1 MIDSRTVFIFS
12 CAIVSVAQGADID
25 FNRDVRPILSENCF
39 HCHGPDANERKG
51 DLRLDTPEGIIADL
65 GGHAAVVPGLA
76 AKSELVVR
84 IRDRDPDEIMPPPD
98 SKRFLKP
105 EEIEILTQWVNQ
117 GAPWAKH
124 WAFIPPVRSDFPES
138 TDPAKKLNHP
148 IDQFISARLKSE
160 GLNFSPEADKRIL
173 IRRLTLDLTGLPPTP
188 EEVDA
193 FLADKSDDAYE
204 KVVDRLLDSN
214 RYGERMAWD
223 WLDAS
228 RYADTSGYQGDPE
241 RTMWPWR
248 DWVIH
253 ALNSNM
259 PFDQF
264 TIEQLAGDL
273 LPNPTLDQ
281 KVATGFHRNH
291 MHNGEG
297 GRIAEET
304 RVENVMDRVE
314 TTGTLWLGLTMTCSR
329 CHDHKYDPVTM
340 RDYYALYDFF
350 NQTTENGRGRG
361 GQVAPVVDKS
371 TPAEKAR
378 VVEAGKK
385 VAATVAKVEAFELKK
400 FPRPKKAPLTKSK
413 AIDLPGNLPKYIAQT
428 PPSKRGVN
436 HLLEAIGYFK
446 EKDPEYTKLLQKNL
460 DAVRARVSASNNI
473 TRVMV
478 MDTIKEPRDT
488 FILVKGSYR
497 DVTDTKVK
505 ASFPTVLASEP
516 APGKPLTRLDLA
528 RWLVSPENP
537 LSARVT
543 INRYW
548 QLFFGQGLVK
558 TSEDFGTQGSPPS
571 HPALFDWLASEFVN
585 SGWNVKAMHRLIVTS
600 ATYRQ
605 QSNITPAL
613 RERDPDNI
621 LIARGP
627 RYRLPSWMLRDQAL
641 AASGLYVEKVGGPSV
656 KPYQPSGIWAEAT
669 FGKKK
674 YVQDHGDS
682 LYRRSLYTY
691 WRRIVGPTMFF
702 DTANRQVCSVKSS
715 LTNTPLHALTLLN
728 ETTYVEAARGLAE
741 RILLGSKTAPAA
753 RIDHAYR
760 LVLGRPATADE
771 KRLLSSRISELKGQF
786 AADPAAVKVLI
797 SVGESKPNEQLD
809 SVDLAAYAVLC
820 SLILNLDETL
830 TKQ

>member
-1 MIDSRTVFIFS
+1 MTILRLAFILS
-12 CAIVSVAQGADID
+12 LALHSVALGADID

-39 HCHGPDANERKG
+39 HCHGPDASQRKG
-51 DLRLDTPEGIIADL
+51 DLRLDTPQGIVADL
-65 GGHAAVVPGLA
+65 GGHTAVVPGTA
-76 AKSELVVR
+76 VKSELFVR
-84 IRDRDPDEIMPPPD
+84 ILHHDPEELMPPPK
-98 SKRFLKP
+98 SKRVLKP
-105 EEIEILTQWVNQ
+105 QEIEILKQWINQ

-124 WAFIPPVRSDFPES
+124 WAFIPPVKSALPKGIARETKSD
-138 TDPAKKLNHP
+138 HP
-148 IDQFISARLKSE
+148 IDQFIVTRLKAE
-160 GLNFSPEADKRIL
+160 GLKMSPEADKRTL
-173 IRRLTLDLTGLPPTP
+173 IRRLTLDLTGMPPTP
-188 EEVDA
+188 SEVSA
-193 FLADKSDDAYE
+193 FLADKSAKAYD
-204 KVVDRLLDSN
+204 KVVIRLLDSK
-214 RYGERMAWD
+214 RYGERMAWE

-253 ALNSNM
+253 NLNENM

-273 LPNPTLDQ
+273 LPNATLDQ

-314 TTGTLWLGLTMTCSR
+314 TTATLWLGLTMTCSR
-329 CHDHKYDPVTM
+329 CHDHKYDPITM

-350 NQTTENGRGRG
+350 NQTSENGRGRG
-361 GQVAPVVDKS
+361 GQVAPVIDKS
-371 TPAEKAR
+371 TAAEKAR

-385 VAATVAKVEAFELKK
+385 VAATVAKVEAFELTK
-400 FPRPKKAPLTKSK
+400 FPRPKGEPLTKSK
-413 AIDLPGNLPKYIAQT
+413 AVDLPGNLPKYIAQT
-428 PPSKRGVN
+428 PPAKRGVN
-436 HLLEAIGYFK
+436 QLLEAVGYFK
-446 EKDPEYTKLLQKNL
+446 DRDPEYTKLLQKNL
-460 DAVRARVSASNNI
+460 DAVRSRSSASSNI

-478 MDTIKEPRDT
+478 MDTIKKPRDT

-497 DVTDTKVK
+497 DITKTKVSS
-505 ASFPTVLASEP
+505 AFPAVLAP
-516 APGKPLTRLDLA
+516 APETRLTRLDLA
-528 RWLVSPENP
+528 RWLVSEENP
-537 LSARVT
+537 LTARVT

-548 QLFFGQGLVK
+548 QLFFGRGLVK
-558 TSEDFGTQGSPPS
+558 TSEDFGTQGSPPT
-571 HPALFDWLASEFVN
+571 HPELFDWLATEFVK
-585 SGWNVKAMHRLIVTS
+585 SGWDVKAMHRLIVTS
-600 ATYRQ
+600 AAYRQ
-605 QSNITPAL
+605 QSIISPEL
-613 RERDPDNI
+613 RERDPENI
-621 LIARGP
+621 LLARGP
-627 RYRLPSWMLRDQAL
+627 RYRLPSWMLHDQAL
-641 AASGLYVEKVGGPSV
+641 AVSGLYVEKIGGPSV

-702 DTANRQVCSVKSS
+702 DTSNRQVCSVKNS

-728 ETTYVEAARGLAE
+728 ETTYVEAARAMAE
-741 RILLGSKTAPAA
+741 RLLHESKVDPST
-753 RIDHAYR
+753 RIDRAYQ
-760 LVLGRPATADE
+760 LILGRSATQDE
-771 KRLLSSRISELKGQF
+771 KRILSARIASLNKQF
-786 AADPAAVKVLI
+786 AADPAAAKALLAI
-797 SVGESKPNEQLD
+797 GESKRDEKLD
-809 SVDLAAYAVLC
+809 PIEHAAYSVLC